1 MDAVAVEFDV
11 TMNRDAVRHAAA
23 LIEAGKIEDGGSWSG
38 PSPDA
43 ENDLIEAEGWDD
55 FGRWYL
61 GRQSDANPESKAHF
75 RYPFSDDFK
84 TISVKGLKAIRSRS
98 AQNDEEDIF
107 AAAGRMLEAIEKK
120 LAAEIDR
127 TAKPFQAD
135 PRRFTFQATIG
146 KVDRAAEV
154 LRDVVIIEAGEA
166 RGHRMMISE
175 RSVEAANDLLRDV
188 NLPAY
193 ITHAG
198 AYGDRLLTEIGVFSD
213 FYRDESRVRAAR
225 FEILPSFREA
235 EPEQFARLFDLAERL
250 PQTFGISIVFEGS
263 MAWET
268 EDGLEEFTSY
278 RERPDDALF
287 GYPTI
292 TPTRIES
299 ADFVDTP
306 AATSS
311 LFSEGERDK
320 PFQGKDMDENKND
333 PTETLTTLDESASAE
348 LERRKAE
355 DAAGSPT
362 PEPPPAKPKKASKKK
377 KLKSPTATATATAPE
392 PVAEKE
398 AEPSTED
405 LDAIEDEAEAEAE
418 PTSEAELRV
427 AERDILI
434 AEQQKQI
441 AELQNQIETLKKVF
455 SGHDEIDDDFAVLA
469 DAKPV
474 DAKADA
480 ITHYLKSNPSHS
492 RMTAVLQVAKKSP
505 ELFQLN

>member
-1 MDAVAVEFDV
+1 M
-11 TMNRDAVRHAAA
+11 AAA
-23 LIEAGKIEDGGSWSG
+23 LD
-38 PSPDA
+38 SP
-43 ENDLIEAEGWDD
+43 
-55 FGRWYL
+55 
-61 GRQSDANPESKAHF
+61 
-75 RYPFSDDFK
+75 
-84 TISVKGLKAIRSRS
+84 
-98 AQNDEEDIF
+98 
-107 AAAGRMLEAIEKK
+107 
-120 LAAEIDR
+120 
-127 TAKPFQAD
+127 AKPLHAD

-146 KVDRAAEV
+146 KVDRASGV

-175 RSVEAANDLLRDV
+175 RSVEAANELLRDV
-188 NLPAY
+188 SLPAY

-198 AYGDRLLTEIGVFSD
+198 AYGDRLLNEIGVFSD
-213 FYRDESRVRAAR
+213 FYRDGDRIRAAR
-225 FEILPSFREA
+225 FEILPSYREDQ
-235 EPEQFARLFDLAERL
+235 PEQFARLFDLAERL

-263 MAWET
+263 MFWET
-268 EDGLEEFTSY
+268 EDGVEEFTGY
-278 RERPDDALF
+278 GERPEDALF
-287 GYPTI
+287 GFPTI

-320 PFQGKDMDENKND
+320 PFQGKDMDENTND
-333 PTETLTTLDESASAE
+333 QTETLTTLAESASAE

-355 DAAGSPT
+355 EAGGSPE
-362 PEPPPAKPKKASKKK
+362 PEAAPAKTKKAAKKK
-377 KLKSPTATATATAPE
+377 KLEAATETAPD

-398 AEPSTED
+398 AEPETED
-405 LDAIEDEAEAEAE
+405 LDAIEDEDDTDDADE
-418 PTSEAELRV
+418 PTSEVELRV
-427 AERDILI
+427 AERDVLI
-434 AEQQKQI
+434 GEQQKQI
-441 AELQNQIETLKKVF
+441 EELQQQIETLKKIF

-480 ITHYLKSNPSHS
+480 ITDYLQANPSHS